1 MNMTKLSE
9 LREQSAKDLKAML
22 GDLSKEIFRLRNEF
36 KITKKIEKTHL
47 IKEKKKLRARILTI
61 LREEE
66 IRSMQGEG
74 VHANS

>member
-1 MNMTKLSE
+1 MTKLSE